1 MKKIVSAPYIDQ
13 TARWVNGCESIS
25 SVMLLQAVGIPI
37 DPDVFIERDLPHAPY
52 WEQEGRL
59 YGPDPMFVYPGD
71 PHDHT
76 GYGCYAP
83 CIVQAL
89 QSALKHEGAADRFEV
104 LDVSGETAASI
115 NLSLICFS
123 LLHGF
128 FLIEPTLCIVNIIKL
143 GYRWHLAQANLH
155 TCFATRC
162 KRTTCRRVQKIHRS
176 SFDRNQSLMFLG
188 IQSRDRTDQSLG
200 IHMVWTIENIICR
213 TILDDSSCIH
223 NRNAVTHGSNNT
235 QIMCDHD
242 DRHAEFVLEF
252 HHQFQD
258 LCLNGNVQCGCR
270 LICDQ

>member
-1 MKKIVSAPYIDQ
+1 MKKIVPAPYIDQ

-104 LDVSGETAASI
+104 LDVSGETAAQLCRFI
-115 NLSLICFS
+115 DEGMPVVFWA
-123 LLHGF
+123 
-128 FLIEPTLCIVNIIKL
+128 TLDFTPVPEDGITGC
-143 GYRWHLAQANLH
+143 WPMAQTLPGSA
-155 TCFATRC
+155 TSTACCWWATMRKTTGSMTRGMTTGSAPGPRSWWSAATRH
-162 KRTTCRRVQKIHRS
+162 RTPMR
-176 SFDRNQSLMFLG
+176 
-188 IQSRDRTDQSLG
+188 
-200 IHMVWTIENIICR
+200 
-213 TILDDSSCIH
+213 
-223 NRNAVTHGSNNT
+223 
-235 QIMCDHD
+235 
-242 DRHAEFVLEF
+242 
-252 HHQFQD
+252 
-258 LCLNGNVQCGCR
+258 
-270 LICDQ
+270 

>member
-104 LDVSGETAASI
+104 LDVSGETAA
-115 NLSLICFS
+115 
-123 LLHGF
+123 
-128 FLIEPTLCIVNIIKL
+128 
-143 GYRWHLAQANLH
+143 A
-155 TCFATRC
+155 
-162 KRTTCRRVQKIHRS
+162 
-176 SFDRNQSLMFLG
+176 
-188 IQSRDRTDQSLG
+188 
-200 IHMVWTIENIICR
+200 
-213 TILDDSSCIH
+213 
-223 NRNAVTHGSNNT
+223 AVPVH
-235 QIMCDHD
+235 
-242 DRHAEFVLEF
+242 
-252 HHQFQD
+252 
-258 LCLNGNVQCGCR
+258 
-270 LICDQ
+270 